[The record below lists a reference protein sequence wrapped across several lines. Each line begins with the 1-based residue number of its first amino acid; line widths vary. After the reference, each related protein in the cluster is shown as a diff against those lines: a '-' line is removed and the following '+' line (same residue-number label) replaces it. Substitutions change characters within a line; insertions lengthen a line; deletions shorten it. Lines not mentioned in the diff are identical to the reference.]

1 MIKVKGT
8 YSQYSMTRSDASGVR
23 LTGDQLVLVLR
34 DLYTIKIL
42 PHSNATE
49 IYKKVKKYEPCRQ
62 LGDDIGGF

>member
-1 MIKVKGT
+1 M
-8 YSQYSMTRSDASGVR
+8 MRSDASGVR

-49 IYKKVKKYEPCRQ
+49 IYRKSKNQ

>member
-1 MIKVKGT
+1 M
-8 YSQYSMTRSDASGVR
+8 
-23 LTGDQLVLVLR
+23 LVLR

-49 IYKKVKKYEPCRQ
+49 IYREVKKYEPCNQ